1 MDLDG
6 VCMRTLSK
14 STYLKLTEGKIIIKG
29 NIEQTGDYKQI
40 GNKNL
45 VGNFSQVEGNSVSSG
60 TITAKDMIGSGVSLK
75 HHTHGGD
82 SGGTTTQPN

>member
-1 MDLDG
+1 
-6 VCMRTLSK
+6 MRTLSK

-45 VGNFSQVEGNSVSSG
+45 VGNFSQVEGNSITNG
-60 TITAKDMIGSGVSLK
+60 TMTAKDVIASGVSLK
-75 HHTHGGD
+75 RHTHGGD